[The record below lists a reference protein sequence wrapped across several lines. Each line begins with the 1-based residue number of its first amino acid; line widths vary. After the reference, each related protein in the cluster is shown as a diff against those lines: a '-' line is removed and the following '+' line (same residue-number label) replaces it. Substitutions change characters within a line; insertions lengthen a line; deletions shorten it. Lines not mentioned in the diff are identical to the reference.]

1 MCVMMQAERVLAM
14 TIKKKILLILAFIA
28 VSAIIAIICI
38 SLAAGG
44 QKTEYDGTL
53 VRMMVEYPAAV

>member
-1 MCVMMQAERVLAM
+1 M
-14 TIKKKILLILAFIA
+14 TLKKKIILILAFVV
-28 VSAIIAIICI
+28 VSAIIAVICI

-53 VRMMVEYPAAV
+53 VRMMAEYLAVI